1 MEVLVMKIQLIR
13 HATMLIEVQGKRIL
27 VDPMLSAAGK
37 MAAVPDVANSS
48 DNPLVDLPVDPSL
61 LLNADAIMVTH
72 THRDHFDD
80 EAIKLLPPSN
90 QLFCQPSDE
99 ERILKAGFTKVQAI
113 EQSHQ
118 WDGIAITRTEGQHG
132 TGSIGQKMGPVSG
145 FLLESQGEPSL
156 YIAGDTIW
164 CPEVEYVLEKYQPQ
178 IIVCFAGNARFSSGD
193 PITMTKED
201 IHNVCK
207 HAPSSKIVA
216 VHLEAWN
223 HCSLTRK
230 ELKDYIEENSLI
242 AQVYIPYDGEWMS
255 F

>member
-27 VDPMLSAAGK
+27 VDPMLSEAGK

-48 DNPLVDLPVDPSL
+48 DNPLVDLPVDPSIL
-61 LLNADAIMVTH
+61 INVDAIMVTH

-80 EAIKLLPPSN
+80 EAIKLLPHSS
-90 QLFCQPSDE
+90 QIFCQPADE
-99 ERILKAGFTKVQAI
+99 EKIKIAGFTKVQAI
-113 EQSHQ
+113 EHSHE
-118 WDGIAITRTEGQHG
+118 WNGITITRTEGQHG

-145 FLLESQGEPSL
+145 FMLDSKGGPSL
-156 YIAGDTIW
+156 YITGDTIW
-164 CPEVEYVLEKYQPQ
+164 CPEVQNVLKKYQPQ

-201 IHNVCK
+201 IYNVCK
-207 HAPSSKIVA
+207 HASASKIVA

-223 HCSLTRK
+223 HCSLSRK
-230 ELKDYIEENSLI
+230 DLKDYIEKNSLI
-242 AQVYIPYDGEWMS
+242 EQVYVPYDGEWMN